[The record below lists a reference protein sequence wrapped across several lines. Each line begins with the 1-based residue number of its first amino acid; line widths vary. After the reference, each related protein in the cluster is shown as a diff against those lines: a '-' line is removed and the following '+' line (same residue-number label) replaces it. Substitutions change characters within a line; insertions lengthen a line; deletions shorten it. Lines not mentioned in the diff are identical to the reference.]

1 MDKKFKWDLEAMY
14 SSKEEIEKDFSKIEK
29 LHEKVIELKKNPK
42 ENLKKLII
50 LEEEIS
56 RITENVWVYAHMKKD
71 EDSNVV
77 ESQKL
82 DMRIQALGSKVFAEF
97 SFLNPLILSLDEEE
111 SKKLLE
117 DKELERFK
125 LNIQK
130 ILRYRP
136 HTLTDKEEFI
146 ISSYSPTVNAASEI
160 YYYLTNTDMKFPKL
174 INENYELKN
183 NTFVELQMNK
193 DRNLR
198 KESFEK
204 YYQVYKNFSN
214 TIAASYYAN
223 IKAKYTTAK
232 LKGFDSVRQMYLFT
246 DDVDEKVYDSLI
258 ESVHQNLKY
267 LHKYYEI
274 KKRALNLEE
283 QNMYDVYMPITT
295 NFERK
300 YTFEEA
306 KKLVIDSVSVLGEE
320 YVSVYKKAFDERWID
335 VEPRDGK
342 RGGAYSS
349 GTYDSFPYV
358 LLNFNGTLSDVFTLA
373 HEMGHSMHSY
383 YARKFNT
390 YQDHQYTIF
399 VAEVAS
405 TFNEALL
412 LDMLMKS
419 AKNDEEK
426 LYLVDFYL
434 NSYKSTLFRQVM
446 FAEFEREAHKKV
458 ESGMGLTA
466 EDLNSLYL
474 DLNKKYFGDAM
485 ISNEEIAFEW
495 MRIPHFYSNFY
506 VYKYATGFSAS
517 SILAQR
523 VLNGEAGAIE
533 NYMEFLKDGSKHFP
547 IDQLKIAGVD
557 MSEPETV
564 NKALEVFAKLVE
576 ELDKMIK

>member
-412 LDMLMKS
+412 LNMLMKS

-523 VLNGEAGAIE
+523 VLNGEDGAIE
-533 NYMEFLKDGSKHFP
+533 NYIEFLKDGSKHFP

-576 ELDKMIK
+576 ELDKIIK

>member
-146 ISSYSPTVNAASEI
+146 ISSYSPTVSAASEI

>member
-146 ISSYSPTVNAASEI
+146 ISSYSPTVSAASEI

-523 VLNGEAGAIE
+523 VLNGEDGAIE

-547 IDQLKIAGVD
+547 IEQLKIAGVD

>member
-547 IDQLKIAGVD
+547 IEQLKIAGVD

>member
-523 VLNGEAGAIE
+523 VLNGEDGAIE
-533 NYMEFLKDGSKHFP
+533 NYIEFLKDGSKHFP

-576 ELDKMIK
+576 ELDKIIK

>member
-523 VLNGEAGAIE
+523 VLNGEDGAIE

-576 ELDKMIK
+576 ELDKIIK